1 MKQRRRKTSRAS
13 TSSAPSSSR
22 PCCALWRGDVIKRAW
37 WMLLLAAA
45 VPLAAQEP
53 AEPQDTA
60 EAARLRQQIEQRFHQ
75 IVRDRLALTDDQDAK
90 LRATQEKF
98 GAQRR
103 DLMREQADHRQALD
117 RQMLPGVAANPDS
130 VQLHLQGIQRNQE
143 RLLRLQ
149 QDEDR
154 EMAGYLTPVQRAQY
168 QMLRDR
174 LANRLSEL
182 RRQRQGGGMG
192 APGMLG
198 RPRAGG
204 GMRPRAAPQQRPR
217 RHP

>member
-1 MKQRRRKTSRAS
+1 
-13 TSSAPSSSR
+13 
-22 PCCALWRGDVIKRAW
+22 
-37 WMLLLAAA
+37 
-45 VPLAAQEP
+45 
-53 AEPQDTA
+53 
-60 EAARLRQQIEQRFHQ
+60 
-75 IVRDRLALTDDQDAK
+75 
-90 LRATQEKF
+90 
-98 GAQRR
+98 
-103 DLMREQADHRQALD
+103 QADHRQALD
-117 RQMLPGVAANPDS
+117 RQMQPGIAANADS
-130 VQLHLQGIQRNQE
+130 VQFHLQALQRNEE
-143 RLLRLQ
+143 RRVRLQ

-174 LANRLSEL
+174 LTYRLNEL